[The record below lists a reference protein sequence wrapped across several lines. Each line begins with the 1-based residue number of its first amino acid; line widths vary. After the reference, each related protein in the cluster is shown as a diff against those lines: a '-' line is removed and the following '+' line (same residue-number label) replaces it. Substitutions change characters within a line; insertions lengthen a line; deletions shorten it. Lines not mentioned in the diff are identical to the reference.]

1 VADAISR
8 EWVTFGG
15 IVRDA
20 ADTPVAGAWVGLEW
34 EDETRDPPEPRRL
47 TTRTAAD
54 GAFVFERVLRRAD
67 FTLLASAGHPPIQYT
82 LRASAAGHP
91 PIQRDTDLLA
101 PSGEYDLQ
109 FP

>member
-1 VADAISR
+1 VTDAISR
-8 EWVTFGG
+8 EWISFGG

-20 ADTPVAGAWVGLEW
+20 AGTPVDDAWVGLEW
-34 EDETRDPPEPRRL
+34 EDDTRNPPQTLRL
-47 TTRTAAD
+47 TTRTADD
-54 GAFVFERVLRRAD
+54 GAFVFERVARRA
-67 FTLLASAGHPPIQYT
+67 SYT

-91 PIQRDTDLLA
+91 AIARVTDLLA